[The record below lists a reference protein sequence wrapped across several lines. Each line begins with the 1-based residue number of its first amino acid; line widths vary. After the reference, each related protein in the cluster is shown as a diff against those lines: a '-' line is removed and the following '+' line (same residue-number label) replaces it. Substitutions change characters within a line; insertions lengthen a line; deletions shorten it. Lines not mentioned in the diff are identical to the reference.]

1 MTNSSV
7 LIKVDVG
14 VCFIGLGAGVNL
26 GAEQEE
32 YERWHGGKIFGQRN
46 EEGKM
51 ILDMVRASDLVLGNT
66 IFSKSPEQTYTYK
79 SGQNRMVLDYINTQ
93 RYFRQCYKLQSDS
106 RQTCLTTASTAFNG
120 LEDKQKRRT
129 NRVHAKRINR
139 WKLKTEKGEELS
151 QKLGKS

>member
-1 MTNSSV
+1 
-7 LIKVDVG
+7 
-14 VCFIGLGAGVNL
+14 
-26 GAEQEE
+26 
-32 YERWHGGKIFGQRN
+32 
-46 EEGKM
+46 M

-120 LEDKQKRRT
+120 LEDKQKRRI

>member
-1 MTNSSV
+1 MTNSSM

-14 VCFIGLGAGVNL
+14 VCFIGLGAVVNL
-26 GAEQEE
+26 GAEQE

-79 SGQNRMVLDYINTQ
+79 SGQNGMVLDYINT
-93 RYFRQCYKLQSDS
+93 
-106 RQTCLTTASTAFNG
+106 
-120 LEDKQKRRT
+120 
-129 NRVHAKRINR
+129 
-139 WKLKTEKGEELS
+139 
-151 QKLGKS
+151 